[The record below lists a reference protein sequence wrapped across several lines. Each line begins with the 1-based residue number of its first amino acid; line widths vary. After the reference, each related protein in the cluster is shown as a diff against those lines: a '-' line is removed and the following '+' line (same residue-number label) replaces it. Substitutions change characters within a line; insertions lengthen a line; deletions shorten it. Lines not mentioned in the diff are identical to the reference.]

1 MSDNYEK
8 QVMISR
14 GLFLNYD
21 QDKMIHKFHL
31 QADETYIYMTLL
43 GREYR
48 IRRSDGA
55 VLTEEGECLDFSTT
69 LTIYDV
75 LCCSA
80 EQPML
85 AHEWSVVGNL
95 QRLSSSPGTDTF
107 TGKYA
112 ALFSGRAEQ
121 LQMACQQIGGRQP
134 AITAGADVCWE
145 FDLFPFLPVQFR
157 FWDGDDEFPPQIKL
171 LWDKNTLDFM
181 HFETTYYAQGL
192 LLSLLREKMGS
203 SRVYK

>member
-8 QVMISR
+8 QVTISR
-14 GLFLNYD
+14 RLFLNYD
-21 QDKMIHKFHL
+21 QQEMIGKFHL
-31 QADETYIYMTLL
+31 LADETYLYMTLL
-43 GREYR
+43 GQEYR

-55 VLTEEGECLDFSTT
+55 VFTDAGECLDYETT
-69 LTIYDV
+69 LTLYDV

-80 EQPML
+80 KSPVL
-85 AHEWSVVGNL
+85 AHEWATVENL
-95 QRLSSSPGTDTF
+95 QMVSSSPGTDTF
-107 TGKYA
+107 TGRYA
-112 ALFSGRAEQ
+112 KLFSGKAEA
-121 LQMACQQIGGRQP
+121 LFKVCEEIGGRKP
-134 AITAGADVCWE
+134 VMSAGADACWE

-192 LLSLLREKMGS
+192 LLHMLKEKLS
-203 SRVYK
+203 A

>member
-1 MSDNYEK
+1 
-8 QVMISR
+8 
-14 GLFLNYD
+14 
-21 QDKMIHKFHL
+21 
-31 QADETYIYMTLL
+31 
-43 GREYR
+43 
-48 IRRSDGA
+48 
-55 VLTEEGECLDFSTT
+55 
-69 LTIYDV
+69 
-75 LCCSA
+75 
-80 EQPML
+80 
-85 AHEWSVVGNL
+85 
-95 QRLSSSPGTDTF
+95 TF

-192 LLSLLREKMGS
+192 LLHRLREKMDN
-203 SRVYK
+203 RLL

>member
-80 EQPML
+80 KQPML

-145 FDLFPFLPVQFR
+145 FDLFPF
-157 FWDGDDEFPPQIKL
+157 
-171 LWDKNTLDFM
+171 
-181 HFETTYYAQGL
+181 
-192 LLSLLREKMGS
+192 
-203 SRVYK
+203 

>member
-8 QVMISR
+8 QVIFSR
-14 GLFLNYD
+14 GLFLKYD
-21 QDKMIHKFHL
+21 QQEMIEKFHL
-31 QADETYIYMTLL
+31 QADETYIYLILL

-69 LTIYDV
+69 FTIYDV
-75 LCCSA
+75 LCCSVA
-80 EQPML
+80 HPIL
-85 AHEWSVVGNL
+85 AHEWAVVGNL
-95 QRLSSSPGTDTF
+95 QMLSSSPGTDTF

-112 ALFSGRAEQ
+112 ELFSGKTE
-121 LQMACQQIGGRQP
+121 LLWDACRQIGGRRP
-134 AITAGADVCWE
+134 ALSAGADVSWE

-157 FWDGDDEFPPQIKL
+157 FWDGDDEFPAQIKL
-171 LWDKNTLDFM
+171 LWDKNTLDFL

-192 LLSLLREKMGS
+192 LLNILREKMCF
-203 SRVYK
+203 